1 MYISDVRSSIVWDGC
16 TEQDKNT
23 SELLQNEAT
32 RKVTALTRSTSIEKL
47 YKKCG
52 WVSLAKRRHFQK
64 LCFMFK
70 CINYLVK
77 DYISDIIPPRVREI
91 SNYPLRNRKN
101 VSNMYTRTENS
112 HKSCIPSSISYW
124 NNLQTDIKEANTY
137 ASFHQRLK
145 PIIYDRIKVP
155 IYFVEGNRK
164 LSILHANIRNNW
176 SDLKSD
182 LFRNHLSADSRCSCG
197 NENEDTSHY
206 FFECENFNNLRV
218 IMFHRTRPLHP
229 LSLNMMLYGNPSLSS
244 DEYFL
249 LFQTVHAL
257 IKASG
262 RFR

>member
-1 MYISDVRSSIVWDGC
+1 MVGFHLQREGTFKNYVSCSNVSINLSKIIYRILSRPVFERSQIS
-16 TEQDKNT
+16 
-23 SELLQNEAT
+23 
-32 RKVTALTRSTSIEKL
+32 
-47 YKKCG
+47 
-52 WVSLAKRRHFQK
+52 
-64 LCFMFK
+64 
-70 CINYLVK
+70 
-77 DYISDIIPPRVREI
+77 
-91 SNYPLRNRKN
+91 PLRNREN
-101 VSNMYTRTENS
+101 VSNMYTRTEIS
-112 HKSCIPSSISYW
+112 YKLCIPSSISYW
-124 NNLQTDIKEANTY
+124 NNLQTDIKEANIY

-164 LSILHANIRNNW
+164 LSILHADIRTNC
-176 SDLKSD
+176 SDLKND

-218 IMFHRTRPLHP
+218 LMFHRTRPSHP
-229 LSLNMMLYGNPSLSS
+229 LSLHMMLYGKPSLSN

-262 RFR
+262 RFS